1 VRQRLLFVLLGL
13 TIALSAWLTIRNQRP
28 LLPIEPLRRVQ
39 PHPER
44 AAAAA
49 PPSPT
54 RRVTRNLF
62 QYGDATAP
70 PPGPAVP
77 RTPRPAPAVATPTPE
92 THVTLVGIVRREDG
106 PHAALSI
113 DGTVVVLAAGQSAEG
128 YTVVEVS
135 DETGVR
141 VLTPEGSELVITPLH

>member
-1 VRQRLLFVLLGL
+1 LFVLLGL
-13 TIALSAWLTIRNQRP
+13 TIALSAWLTISNQRP
-28 LLPIEPLRRVQ
+28 RLPAEPERRVQ

-44 AAAAA
+44 AAAAQ
-49 PPSPT
+49 PSPS

-70 PPGPAVP
+70 PPGPAAP

-113 DGTVVVLAAGQSAEG
+113 DGNVVVLAAGQSAEG

-141 VLTPEGSELVITPLH
+141 VRTPEGSELVITPLR